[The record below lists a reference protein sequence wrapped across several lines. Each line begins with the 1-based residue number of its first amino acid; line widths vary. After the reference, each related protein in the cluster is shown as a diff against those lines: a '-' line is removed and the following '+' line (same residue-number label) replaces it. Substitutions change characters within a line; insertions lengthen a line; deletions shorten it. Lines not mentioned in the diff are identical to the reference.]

1 MNPIERTS
9 TSPSGN
15 NYTNNNNSNN
25 NNKISTSP
33 NVYQYSSMNIAT
45 PECYRASQ
53 NQNHKRSNSL
63 MNGFNFFDPSRTFD
77 SPAAI
82 QRILSKSDSESLS
95 LFPSSS
101 ISSCDERSPAAVKA
115 ASDAPSPP
123 FPLNKKCRTAAE
135 CFQPPTP
142 ILTKRMPPRILIS
155 TSYPKVTDAAQHLN
169 SKKGKDC
176 ESKSIPLRPSSS
188 STSFPF
194 QGIVNNVSTA
204 SYLEFRSHYQPH
216 LKVPT
221 KVEEAVNSDLITIQS
236 WNNCGY
242 IDFANATKLPFS
254 SQTYNQ
260 YKAPNTQA
268 PTFPPQSYNLSNHC
282 SITGFDLSSQTFKN
296 YDLPVQKYNI
306 TRMTFPRRL
315 MNILDIDNA
324 QFKDILCWLP
334 HGRAFVILDPDALE
348 KEILPRFFKSR
359 YFKSFLRQLSIWEFN
374 RSSISVT
381 NENSWKKKKSNTEK
395 VSAKT
400 NVFYHPLF
408 LRGRA
413 HLALRMRY
421 VKIKSKANNNSEKQQ
436 CTVNSVSVD
445 TEQKYGSKAVTK
457 YTTMTQSD
465 FNCLPQ
471 MSESGQHQINMRYP
485 PTFPTI
491 VDTRK

>member
-1 MNPIERTS
+1 MNPIERTN

-15 NYTNNNNSNN
+15 NNTNDNNSNI
-25 NNKISTSP
+25 KINTSP

-45 PECYRASQ
+45 PECYQASQ

-82 QRILSKSDSESLS
+82 QRILSKSDSESHS
-95 LFPSSS
+95 LLPSSS
-101 ISSCDERSPAAVKA
+101 ISSCDDRSPPAVKA
-115 ASDAPSPP
+115 TFDAPSPP
-123 FPLNKKCRTAAE
+123 FSLNKKCRTAAE

-142 ILTKRMPPRILIS
+142 VPTKKMPPRILIS
-155 TSYPKVTDAAQHLN
+155 SSYPKVPDATQNLN
-169 SKKGKDC
+169 SKEKEDC
-176 ESKSIPLRPSSS
+176 ESQSIPMRPSSS

-194 QGIVNNVSTA
+194 QGIMNNVSTA
-204 SYLEFRSHYQPH
+204 SYIEFRSHYQSH
-216 LKVPT
+216 LKLPT
-221 KVEEAVNSDLITIQS
+221 SAEEAVNSDLITIQS
-236 WNNCGY
+236 WNKCGY
-242 IDFANATKLPFS
+242 IDFSNATKLPFS
-254 SQTYNQ
+254 SQ
-260 YKAPNTQA
+260 YKAPNAQA
-268 PTFPPQSYNLSNHC
+268 PTFPQSYNVSNHG
-282 SITGFDLSSQTFKN
+282 SITGFDLSNQTFKN

-315 MNILDIDNA
+315 MNILDIDNG
-324 QFKDILCWLP
+324 QFKHILCWLP

-374 RSSISVT
+374 RSSISGT
-381 NENSWKKKKSNTEK
+381 NESSSWKKKKSNAEK
-395 VSAKT
+395 ISAKT

-408 LRGRA
+408 LRGKA
-413 HLALRMRY
+413 HLVLRMRY

-436 CTVNSVSVD
+436 CTANSVSDD
-445 TEQKYGSKAVTK
+445 TEKKDTSKVVTK

-471 MSESGQHQINMRYP
+471 VLDSMQPQINMPYP
-485 PTFPTI
+485 PIFPTI